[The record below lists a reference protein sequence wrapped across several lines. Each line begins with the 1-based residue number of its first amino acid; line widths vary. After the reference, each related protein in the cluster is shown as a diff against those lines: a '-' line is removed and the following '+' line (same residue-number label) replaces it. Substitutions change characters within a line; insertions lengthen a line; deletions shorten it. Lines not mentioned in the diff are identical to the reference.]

1 MRLPSTYASPLERA
15 RVRAAG
21 TTTPSLYV
29 IPAKLVPAKAG
40 SGNPPRGAGCSGGV
54 PCAML
59 HGEQHPDRVEAHQL
73 APQEATSRQLY
84 RDTPAL
90 SPLQDLR
97 TARQLL
103 PVYEP
108 NTLRLASSNAAS
120 VAARAAS
127 SLSRRATYYESES
140 QWAVSAF
147 RAASCRPA
155 PSVLGK
161 PQLWRFAALLHC
173 GFAVS

>member
-1 MRLPSTYASPLERA
+1 
-15 RVRAAG
+15 
-21 TTTPSLYV
+21 
-29 IPAKLVPAKAG
+29 
-40 SGNPPRGAGCSGGV
+40 
-54 PCAML
+54 ML
-59 HGEQHPDRVEAHQL
+59 HSEQHLDRVEAHQL

-97 TARQLL
+97 TAHQHL

-108 NTLRLASSNAAS
+108 NTLRLASSSAAS
-120 VAARAAS
+120 VAACAAS
-127 SLSRRATYYESES
+127 SLSRRATYSESES
-140 QWAVSAF
+140 QWAASAF

-161 PQLWRFAALLHC
+161 PHL
-173 GFAVS
+173 